1 MFLKLFISALEAVV
15 HINLMISL
23 FRATP
28 RDGEGDE
35 EEEEEEEEEE
45 DVTCGG
51 RFILMDDISESNA
64 ATSRP

>member
-1 MFLKLFISALEAVV
+1 MFLKLFSSALEAVV

-28 RDGEGDE
+28 RNGEGD
-35 EEEEEEEEEE
+35 EEEEEEE

>member
-1 MFLKLFISALEAVV
+1 MFLKLFSSALEAVV

-35 EEEEEEEEEE
+35 EEEEEE

>member
-1 MFLKLFISALEAVV
+1 MFLKLFSSALEAVV

-28 RDGEGDE
+28 RNGEGD
-35 EEEEEEEEEE
+35 EEEEEEE

-64 ATSRP
+64 ATSCP

>member
-1 MFLKLFISALEAVV
+1 MFLKLFSSALEAVV

-35 EEEEEEEEEE
+35 EEEEEEE

>member
-1 MFLKLFISALEAVV
+1 MFLKLFSSALEAVV

-28 RDGEGDE
+28 RNGEGD

>member
-1 MFLKLFISALEAVV
+1 MFLKLFSSALEAVV

-35 EEEEEEEEEE
+35 EEEEEEEDE
-45 DVTCGG
+45 VGMALWLQCGQG
-51 RFILMDDISESNA
+51 ADPEL
-64 ATSRP
+64 